1 MSCAINAAR
10 ISVMLRTGNAGF
22 GTNGTL
28 SRVAQRRMSAFMY
41 ASLAGTVGGGWLPD
55 STISTPRI
63 AGR

>member
-10 ISVMLRTGNAGF
+10 ISVMLRTGKAGF

-41 ASLAGTVGGGWLPD
+41 ASLAGTVGGG
-55 STISTPRI
+55 
-63 AGR
+63 